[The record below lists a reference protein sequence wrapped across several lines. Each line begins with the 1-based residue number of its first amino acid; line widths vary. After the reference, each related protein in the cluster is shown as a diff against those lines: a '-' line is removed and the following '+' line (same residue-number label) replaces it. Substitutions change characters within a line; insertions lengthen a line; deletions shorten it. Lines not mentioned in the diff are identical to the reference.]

1 MTRNRKPLPATVDAL
16 SERIEKWRQNRSK
29 LGRMPEDLWL
39 EAAAMAR
46 EHGVTRVSR
55 ALRIDFASLKKRTG
69 SLPSCPSPAPRVVES
84 GFVEL
89 EVSSSS
95 PETDHPVAVVS
106 LSRRDGSRMV
116 VELGRSHPLDVVGLA
131 RAFLPSNR

>member
-1 MTRNRKPLPATVDAL
+1 MTRNRTPLPSTVDAL
-16 SERIEKWRQNRSK
+16 SERIEEWRRNRSK

-46 EHGVTRVSR
+46 DHGVTRVSR

-69 SLPSCPSPAPRVVES
+69 SSPSCSSPGPRVES

-95 PETDHPVAVVS
+95 PETDHPAAVVS
-106 LSRRDGSRMV
+106 LSRRDGSRLV
-116 VELGRSHPLDVVGLA
+116 VELWHSHPLDVVGLA